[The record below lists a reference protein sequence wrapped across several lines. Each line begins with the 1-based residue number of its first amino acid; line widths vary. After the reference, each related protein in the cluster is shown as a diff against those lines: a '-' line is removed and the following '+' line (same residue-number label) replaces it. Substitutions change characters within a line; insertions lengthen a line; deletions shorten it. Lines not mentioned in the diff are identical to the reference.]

1 MKPVDPAELSALLD
15 GELSPERSRE
25 VEAAIAS
32 DPELRTE
39 WEQLRI
45 LDARWR
51 SAAATAA
58 FRPQI
63 FAEQACRETGQTTPG
78 GRLSPALDI
87 WFLAVLAGLVIP
99 RFLPKL
105 TDLPLLSIFL
115 HAAALVVVAMYVG
128 RASATLDC
136 QEGPAAPVT
145 E

>member
-32 DPELRTE
+32 DPELRAE
-39 WEQLRI
+39 WEQLRT

-63 FAEQACRETGQTTPG
+63 VAEKASGAAAQTSPG
-78 GRLSPALDI
+78 RRLSPALDT
-87 WFLAVLAGLVIP
+87 WFFGVLAGLVIP

-105 TDLPLLSIFL
+105 IDLPLLSISL
-115 HAAALVVVAMYVG
+115 HAAALVVVVTYVV
-128 RASATLDC
+128 RMARK
-136 QEGPAAPVT
+136 QQHVPV
-145 E
+145 ESC